1 MTLMSDGSSFAAG
14 KAALE
19 AGRWVEARAAFEAVL
34 AERESAEAA
43 AGLGAALWWL
53 GESAAGVTHGSRAYA
68 LFRRDG
74 DLAGAVQA
82 AVWLGITYKADF
94 ANFAAANGW
103 LGRAERLLGDT
114 APGALHGWVR
124 VARAY
129 RMADLDRAA
138 ALTGEAAELA
148 RAAGDADLELTA
160 LAQLGLIQVGQGQNA
175 AGFALIDEAMAAAL
189 AGERSS
195 LDTVV
200 YACCD
205 MLNACE
211 LASDAERAAQWCRVA
226 DEFVDTYGCPFLYA
240 ECRILYGGVLSA
252 KGRWDDA
259 EEALRTGLRI
269 TEGTSPGLHT
279 RALTR
284 LAGLRVRQGRLE
296 DAGRL
301 LDRVTEGGE
310 EEAEAA
316 VSIAALMLARGDA
329 TGASQRLLQRL
340 ADLAEHRAHLGT
352 ALDLLVDA
360 HLARGDTEA
369 AHAAAARLAALAGAA
384 DSPRL
389 DALATA
395 AGGRTGAAR
404 GEAGAPLRIQEALAA
419 WTRLDL
425 PFEAARAR
433 YDLGRALPASERN
446 AAIDHLRRSLD
457 GFEQL
462 GAALDADRAAAALRA
477 LGVPARTGARGAGL
491 LTDRERQVLAL
502 LAEGLSNPE
511 IAERLHVS
519 RKTAAHHVSHI
530 LTKLGLRN
538 RTEAAAYAATAGT

>member
-1 MTLMSDGSSFAAG
+1 MAVMSDGSLAAG
-14 KAALE
+14 QAALG
-19 AGRWVEARAAFEAVL
+19 AGRWADARAAFEAVL
-34 AERESAEAA
+34 AEQESAEAS

-68 LFRRDG
+68 QFRREG
-74 DLAGAVQA
+74 DLAGAVQS

-94 ANFAAANGW
+94 ANYTAANGW
-103 LGRAERLLGDT
+103 LGRAERLLGPVE
-114 APGALHGWVR
+114 PGPLHGWVQ

-129 RMADLDRAA
+129 RMADLDAA
-138 ALTGEAAELA
+138 ARLTGRAAELG

-160 LAQLGLIQVGQGQNA
+160 LAQLGLITVGQGRTA
-175 AGFALIDEAMAAAL
+175 EGFALIDEAMAAAL
-189 AGERSS
+189 AGERSN
-195 LDTVV
+195 LETVV

-240 ECRILYGGVLSA
+240 ECRILYGSVLSA
-252 KGRWDDA
+252 QGRWDDA
-259 EEALRTGLRI
+259 EEALRAGLRI
-269 TEGTSPGLHT
+269 TDGTCPGLHT

-284 LAGLRVRQGRLE
+284 LAALRVRQGRLE

-301 LDRVTEGGE
+301 LDRVAESGE
-310 EEAEAA
+310 EEAETA
-316 VSIAALMLARGDA
+316 VSIAALLLARGDA
-329 TGASQRLLQRL
+329 AGASQRLVQRL
-340 ADLAEHRAHLGT
+340 ADLAEHRAHLGV

-360 HLARGDTEA
+360 HLARGDVEPA
-369 AHAAAARLAALAGAA
+369 DAAAARLAALAAGA

-389 DALATA
+389 DALAA
-395 AGGRTGAAR
+395 AAQGRTGAAR
-404 GEAGAPLRIQEALAA
+404 GEAGAPDRLRAALAA

-425 PFEAARAR
+425 PFEAARTR
-433 YDLGRALPASERN
+433 YDLGRSLAAGGGN
-446 AAIDHLRRSLD
+446 DAIDHLSRALA

-462 GAALDADRAAAALRA
+462 GAVLEADRAAAALRA
-477 LGVPARTGARGAGL
+477 LGVPARTGAKGVGL
-491 LTDRERQVLAL
+491 LTDRERQVLGL
-502 LAEGLSNPE
+502 LAAGLSNPE

-519 RKTAAHHVSHI
+519 RKTVAHHVSHI

-538 RTEAAAYAATAGT
+538 RAEAAAYAASVPM

>member
-1 MTLMSDGSSFAAG
+1 MSDGSLAAG
-14 KAALE
+14 QAALG
-19 AGRWVEARAAFEAVL
+19 AGRWMEARDAFQAVL
-34 AERESAEAA
+34 AQRESAEAS

-53 GESAAGVTHGSRAYA
+53 GESAAGVTHRSRAYA

-74 DLAGAVQA
+74 DLIGAVQS
-82 AVWLGITYKADF
+82 AVWLGIIYKSDF

-103 LGRAERLLGDT
+103 LGRAERLLGDV
-114 APGALHGWVR
+114 APGPLHGWVQ

-129 RMADLDRAA
+129 RMEDLDTAA
-138 ALTGEAAELA
+138 RLTAGAADLA

-160 LAQLGLIQVGQGQNA
+160 LAQLGLIQVGQGLTA
-175 AGFALIDEAMAAAL
+175 EGFGLIDEAMAAAL

-205 MLNACE
+205 MLHACE

-240 ECRILYGGVLSA
+240 ECRIFYGSVLSA

-259 EEALRTGLRI
+259 EVALQAGLRV
-269 TEGTSPGLHT
+269 TDGTSPGLHT

-301 LDRVTEGGE
+301 LDRATEGGE
-310 EEAEAA
+310 EGAEAA

-329 TGASQRLLQRL
+329 SGASQRLVQRL
-340 ADLAEHRAHLGT
+340 ADLAAHRFHLGA

-360 HLARGDTEA
+360 HLARGDPEA
-369 AHAAAARLAALAGAA
+369 AHAAAARLAALAAAA

-389 DALATA
+389 EALAA
-395 AGGRTGAAR
+395 AARGRTGATR
-404 GEAGAPLRIQEALAA
+404 GEAAAAAQLQAALAA
-419 WTRLDL
+419 WTRLGL

-433 YDLGRALPASERN
+433 YDLGRTL
-446 AAIDHLRRSLD
+446 AAGEPQLGIDHLRRALD
-457 GFEQL
+457 GFETL
-462 GAALDADRAAAALRA
+462 GAALEADRAAAALRA
-477 LGVPARTGARGAGL
+477 LGVPARTGAKGVGL
-491 LTDRERQVLAL
+491 LTDRERQVLDL
-502 LAEGLSNPE
+502 LAAGLSNPE
-511 IAERLHVS
+511 IADRLHVS

-538 RTEAAAYAATAGT
+538 RTEAAAYAATVSR

>member
-1 MTLMSDGSSFAAG
+1 MSDGSLAAG
-14 KAALE
+14 QAALG
-19 AGRWVEARAAFEAVL
+19 AGRWMEARNAFEAVL
-34 AERESAEAA
+34 AQRESAEAS

-74 DLAGAVQA
+74 DLVGAVQS

-103 LGRAERLLGDT
+103 LGRAERLLADA
-114 APGALHGWVR
+114 APGPLHGWVQ

-129 RMADLDRAA
+129 RMEDLDAA
-138 ALTGEAAELA
+138 ARLTAEAADLA
-148 RAAGDADLELTA
+148 RAAGDSDLELTA
-160 LAQLGLIQVGQGQNA
+160 LAQLGLIEVGQGLTTE
-175 AGFALIDEAMAAAL
+175 GFALIDEAMAAAL
-189 AGERSS
+189 AGEGTS

-205 MLNACE
+205 MLHACE

-240 ECRILYGGVLSA
+240 ECRILYGSVLSA

-259 EEALRTGLRI
+259 EEALTAGLRI
-269 TEGTSPGLHT
+269 TDGTSPGLHT

-284 LAGLRVRQGRLE
+284 LAALRVRQGRLE

-301 LDRVTEGGE
+301 LDRATEGGE

-316 VSIAALMLARGDA
+316 VSIASLMLARGDA
-329 TGASQRLLQRL
+329 AGASQRLLQRL
-340 ADLAEHRAHLGT
+340 TDLAAHRFHLGA

-360 HLARGDTEA
+360 HLARGDPEA
-369 AHAAAARLAALAGAA
+369 AHAAAARLAALAAAA

-389 DALATA
+389 EALAA
-395 AGGRTGAAR
+395 AARGRTGATL
-404 GEAGAPLRIQEALAA
+404 GEAGAPAQLQAALAA
-419 WTRLDL
+419 WTRLEL

-433 YDLGRALPASERN
+433 YDLGRTL
-446 AAIDHLRRSLD
+446 AAGEPQVGIDHLRRALD
-457 GFEQL
+457 GFEAL

-477 LGVPARTGARGAGL
+477 LGVPARTGAKGVGL
-491 LTDRERQVLAL
+491 LTDRERQVLEL
-502 LAEGLSNPE
+502 LAAGLSNPE

-538 RTEAAAYAATAGT
+538 RTEAAAYAATVSR

>member
-1 MTLMSDGSSFAAG
+1 MAVMSDGSLAAG
-14 KAALE
+14 QAALG
-19 AGRWVEARAAFEAVL
+19 AGRWADARAAFEAVL
-34 AERESAEAA
+34 AEQESAEAS

-68 LFRRDG
+68 QFRREG
-74 DLAGAVQA
+74 DLAGAVQS

-94 ANFAAANGW
+94 ANYTAANGW
-103 LGRAERLLGDT
+103 LGRAERLLGPVE
-114 APGALHGWVR
+114 PGPLHGWVQ

-129 RMADLDRAA
+129 RMADLDAA
-138 ALTGEAAELA
+138 ARLTGRAAELG

-160 LAQLGLIQVGQGQNA
+160 LAQLGLITVGQGRTA
-175 AGFALIDEAMAAAL
+175 EGFALIDEAMAAAL
-189 AGERSS
+189 AGERSN
-195 LDTVV
+195 LETVV

-240 ECRILYGGVLSA
+240 ECRILYGSVLSA
-252 KGRWDDA
+252 QGRWDDA
-259 EEALRTGLRI
+259 EEALRAGLCI
-269 TEGTSPGLHT
+269 TDGTCPGLHT

-284 LAGLRVRQGRLE
+284 LAALRVRQGRLE

-301 LDRVTEGGE
+301 LDRVAESGE
-310 EEAEAA
+310 EEAETA
-316 VSIAALMLARGDA
+316 VSIAALLLARGDA
-329 TGASQRLLQRL
+329 AGASQRLVQRL
-340 ADLAEHRAHLGT
+340 ADLAEHRAHLGV

-360 HLARGDTEA
+360 HLARGDVEA
-369 AHAAAARLAALAGAA
+369 AEAAAARLAALAAGA

-389 DALATA
+389 DALA
-395 AGGRTGAAR
+395 AGAHGRTGAAR
-404 GEAGAPLRIQEALAA
+404 GEAGASEHLRAALAA

-425 PFEAARAR
+425 PFEAARTR
-433 YDLGRALPASERN
+433 YDLGRSL
-446 AAIDHLRRSLD
+446 AAGGGNDAVDHLSRALA

-462 GAALDADRAAAALRA
+462 GAVLEADRAAAALRA
-477 LGVPARTGARGAGL
+477 LGVPARTGAKGVGL
-491 LTDRERQVLAL
+491 LTDRERQVLGL
-502 LAEGLSNPE
+502 LAAGLSNPE

-519 RKTAAHHVSHI
+519 RKTVAHHVSHI

-538 RTEAAAYAATAGT
+538 RAEAAAYAASVPM

>member
-1 MTLMSDGSSFAAG
+1 VAAFCRAHYG
-14 KAALE
+14 GILTA
-19 AGRWVEARAAFEAVL
+19 AGRWQEAETEL
-34 AERESAEAA
+34 
-43 AGLGAALWWL
+43 LGAVDHFDH
-53 GESAAGVTHGSRAYA
+53 GMAGR
-68 LFRRDG
+68 
-74 DLAGAVQA
+74 
-82 AVWLGITYKADF
+82 
-94 ANFAAANGW
+94 
-103 LGRAERLLGDT
+103 
-114 APGALHGWVR
+114 
-124 VARAY
+124 
-129 RMADLDRAA
+129 RAA
-138 ALTGEAAELA
+138 AV
-148 RAAGDADLELTA
+148 
-160 LAQLGLIQVGQGQNA
+160 I
-175 AGFALIDEAMAAAL
+175 
-189 AGERSS
+189 
-195 LDTVV
+195 
-200 YACCD
+200 
-205 MLNACE
+205 
-211 LASDAERAAQWCRVA
+211 
-226 DEFVDTYGCPFLYA
+226 
-240 ECRILYGGVLSA
+240 
-252 KGRWDDA
+252 
-259 EEALRTGLRI
+259 
-269 TEGTSPGLHT
+269 
-279 RALTR
+279 R
-284 LAGLRVRQGRLE
+284 LANLRVRQGRLE
-296 DAGRL
+296 EAGRL

-329 TGASQRLLQRL
+329 TGASQRLLRRL
-340 ADLAEHRAHLGT
+340 ADLAEHRAHLGA

-395 AGGRTGAAR
+395 ARGRTAAAR

-477 LGVPARTGARGAGL
+477 LGVPARTGAKGAGL

-530 LTKLGLRN
+530 LTKLGMRN
-538 RTEAAAYAATAGT
+538 RTEAAAYAATART

>member
-1 MTLMSDGSSFAAG
+1 MGVMSDGSLAAG
-14 KAALE
+14 QAALG
-19 AGRWVEARAAFEAVL
+19 AGRWAEARDAFEAVL
-34 AERESAEAA
+34 AERESAEAS

-53 GESAAGVTHGSRAYA
+53 GDSAAGVTHKSRAYA

-74 DLAGAVQA
+74 DLMGAVQT
-82 AVWLGITYKADF
+82 AVWLGIIYKSDF
-94 ANFAAANGW
+94 SNFAAANGW
-103 LGRAERLLGDT
+103 LGRAERLLGDV
-114 APGALHGWVR
+114 APGPLHGWVQ

-129 RMADLDRAA
+129 RMEDLDAA
-138 ALTGEAAELA
+138 ATLTEEASELA

-160 LAQLGLIQVGQGQNA
+160 LAQLGLIQIGQGRTSE
-175 AGFALIDEAMAAAL
+175 GFALIDEAVAAAL

-205 MLNACE
+205 MLSACE

-240 ECRILYGGVLSA
+240 ECRIFYGSVLTA

-259 EEALRTGLRI
+259 EDALRAGLR
-269 TEGTSPGLHT
+269 TTDGTSPGLHT

-284 LAGLRVRQGRLE
+284 LAALRVRQGRLE

-301 LDRVTEGGE
+301 LERATEGGE

-329 TGASQRLLQRL
+329 AGASQRLLRHL
-340 ADLAEHRAHLGT
+340 ADLAAHRYHLAT

-360 HLARGDTEA
+360 HLARSDPGA
-369 AHAAAARLAALAGAA
+369 AHAAAARLAALAAAA

-389 DALATA
+389 EALAA
-395 AGGRTGAAR
+395 AARGRTGAAR
-404 GEAGAPLRIQEALAA
+404 GEGGAAAQLRAALAA
-419 WTRLDL
+419 WTRLEF

-433 YDLGRALPASERN
+433 YDLGRTLAVSDRN
-446 AAIDHLRRSLD
+446 AAIDHLRRALD
-457 GFEQL
+457 GFEDL
-462 GAALDADRAAAALRA
+462 GATLESDRAAAALRA
-477 LGVPARTGARGAGL
+477 LGVPARTGAKGVGL
-491 LTDRERQVLAL
+491 LTDRERQVLEL
-502 LAEGLSNPE
+502 LAAGLSNPE

-538 RTEAAAYAATAGT
+538 RAEAAAYAATASA

>member
-1 MTLMSDGSSFAAG
+1 MSDGSLAAG
-14 KAALE
+14 QAALG
-19 AGRWVEARAAFEAVL
+19 AGRWAEARHAFEGVL
-34 AERESAEAA
+34 AERESAEAS

-53 GESAAGVTHGSRAYA
+53 GDSAAGVTHKSRAYA

-74 DLAGAVQA
+74 DLMGAVQS
-82 AVWLGITYKADF
+82 AVS
-94 ANFAAANGW
+94 
-103 LGRAERLLGDT
+103 RA
-114 APGALHGWVR
+114 
-124 VARAY
+124 
-129 RMADLDRAA
+129 ADL
-138 ALTGEAAELA
+138 A
-148 RAAGDADLELTA
+148 RSAGDADLELTA
-160 LAQLGLIQVGQGQNA
+160 LAQLGLIQIGLGHTA
-175 AGFALIDEAMAAAL
+175 EGFALIDEAMAAAL

-240 ECRILYGGVLSA
+240 ECRIFYGSVLSA
-252 KGRWDDA
+252 KVRWDDA
-259 EEALRTGLRI
+259 EQELRAGLRI
-269 TEGTSPGLHT
+269 TDGTSPGLHT

-301 LDRVTEGGE
+301 LDRVTEGGDE
-310 EEAEAA
+310 TEAA

-329 TGASQRLLQRL
+329 SGASQRLVQRL
-340 ADLAEHRAHLGT
+340 ADLAAHRFHLGA

-360 HLARGDTEA
+360 HLARGDPEA
-369 AHAAAARLAALAGAA
+369 AHAAAARLAALAAAA

-389 DALATA
+389 EALAA
-395 AGGRTGAAR
+395 AARGRTGATR
-404 GEAGAPLRIQEALAA
+404 GEAGAPAQLLAALAA
-419 WTRLDL
+419 WTRLEL
-425 PFEAARAR
+425 PFEAARGR
-433 YDLGRALPASERN
+433 YDLGRTLAAGEPD
-446 AAIDHLRRSLD
+446 AAIDHLRRALD
-457 GFEQL
+457 GFEAL
-462 GAALDADRAAAALRA
+462 GAALEADRAAAALRA
-477 LGVPARTGARGAGL
+477 LGVPARTGAKGVGL
-491 LTDRERQVLAL
+491 LTDRERQVLEL
-502 LAEGLSNPE
+502 LAVGMSNPE

-538 RTEAAAYAATAGT
+538 RTEAAAYAATASA